1 MGNLVSAYKVHT
13 QIEELSHLEVSPDTK
28 VVVEVDLTN
37 RHPLKVRTNCVH
49 LARVYTDS
57 AELQKG
63 SLGIVHTTG
72 AITIAVI
79 TNLMVVPCCYPSK
92 VLVGKT

>member
-1 MGNLVSAYKVHT
+1 MDGLVSAYEIRT
-13 QIEELSHLEVSPDTK
+13 QIEKLSHLEVSPDAK
-28 VVVEVDLTN
+28 VVVQVDLTN
-37 RHPLKVRTNCVH
+37 RHPLKVRTNCIH

-57 AELQKG
+57 TELQKG
-63 SLGIVHTTG
+63 SLSIVHTTG

-79 TNLMVVPCCYPSK
+79 TDLMVVPCCYPSK

>member
-1 MGNLVSAYKVHT
+1 MHSLVSACEIRT
-13 QIEELSHLEVSPDTK
+13 QIEKLSHLEVSPDAK
-28 VVVEVDLTN
+28 IVVEVDLTN
-37 RHPLKVRTNCVH
+37 GHPLEVRTNCIH

-72 AITIAVI
+72 AIPVAVV
-79 TNLMVVPCCYPSK
+79 TNFMI
-92 VLVGKT
+92 VLSFR